1 MSLPATSWQVRRSVA
16 RALGFGLSASDVYV
30 TVEIISGGND
40 RYGFVGGSS
49 LRVMIS
55 TATPTKRLVEMTTD
69 HLCQKY
75 RWPPAFLTYVTPQ
88 C

>member
-1 MSLPATSWQVRRSVA
+1 MTDVFEGKICPEYN
-16 RALGFGLSASDVYV
+16 VYV
-30 TVEIISGGND
+30 TVEIISGGNH
-40 RYGFVGGSS
+40 RYDVIGGSS

-55 TATPTKRLVEMTTD
+55 TATPTKRLVEIISD

-75 RWPPAFLTYVTPQ
+75 LWPPAFLTYVTPQ